1 MTTDKTKLCHSS
13 SSTMRCSHVSEGK
26 NRGQYVMHCCCLTC
40 FPKLPLQVWWG
51 PAEASRY
58 VDEVN
63 LMNGWMDKNTAQCT
77 LTQVYSLY
85 LQVTQA
91 LLTHSKQKQKTKMLL
106 VLLPTIFLFVQK
118 LTLLSGLPHPLY
130 LHVGFQVN
138 THHVVS
144 MVGLLSNTQM
154 TKKLLV
160 GWVFLVLL
168 FFSF

>member
-1 MTTDKTKLCHSS
+1 
-13 SSTMRCSHVSEGK
+13 
-26 NRGQYVMHCCCLTC
+26 
-40 FPKLPLQVWWG
+40 
-51 PAEASRY
+51 
-58 VDEVN
+58 
-63 LMNGWMDKNTAQCT
+63 MDKNTAQCT

-91 LLTHSKQKQKTKMLL
+91 LLTLSKQKQQKKMLL
-106 VLLPTIFLFVQK
+106 ILFPTVFVQK
-118 LTLLSGLPHPLY
+118 LTLPSGLPHPLY

-160 GWVFLVLL
+160 GWVYLVLL
-168 FFSF
+168 FFFLLVNEGSYTFPN

>member
-26 NRGQYVMHCCCLTC
+26 NRGQYVMHCSCLTC
-40 FPKLPLQVWWG
+40 LPKLPLQVWWG
-51 PAEASRY
+51 PAEASWY

-91 LLTHSKQKQKTKMLL
+91 LLTLSKQKQQKKHAAYSISNSICICTETYPSFRPASPSLL
-106 VLLPTIFLFVQK
+106 ACGISSEYSSCGINCRSIKQHSDDQK
-118 LTLLSGLPHPLY
+118 AFGWL
-130 LHVGFQVN
+130 GFF
-138 THHVVS
+138 
-144 MVGLLSNTQM
+144 G
-154 TKKLLV
+154 
-160 GWVFLVLL
+160 FA
-168 FFSF
+168 FFFF